1 MAEVIFALDDD
12 SLATSIEWVQRLK
25 GCVNWFK
32 VGSVLFTNYGPKAVS
47 AVKEAG
53 AKRIFLDLKFHDIPT
68 TVFKA
73 MKGAME
79 LGVDMVNVHVLSGE
93 GALRMAVSCRESPKG
108 LGGPLIIGVS
118 VLSSL
123 KTDDLK
129 VLGFALQ
136 REKLVLRLA
145 EIAYEAG
152 LDGVVASGQEI
163 ATLRRELP
171 KGFIIVCPGVFVGDR
186 SSLPKD
192 QKEGLHA
199 KEAAS
204 LGADFIVL
212 GRSLKQCPNPQEVLA
227 NIAR

>member
-1 MAEVIFALDDD
+1 
-12 SLATSIEWVQRLK
+12 
-25 GCVNWFK
+25 
-32 VGSVLFTNYGPKAVS
+32 VS

-53 AKRIFLDLKFHDIPT
+53 ANRIFLDLKFHDIPT

-73 MKGAME
+73 MQAAMK

-93 GALRMAVSCRESPKG
+93 EALRMAASCHKNLKG
-108 LGGPLIIGVS
+108 SDYPLIIGVS

-123 KTDDLK
+123 ETDDLE
-129 VLGFALQ
+129 VLGFGIQ

-145 EIAYEAG
+145 EIAYKAG
-152 LDGVVASGQEI
+152 LHGVVASGQEI

-199 KEAAS
+199 KEAVS
-204 LGADFIVL
+204 FGADFIVL